1 MIIQNLYTHEKI
13 EPANLLPPVSENRR
27 VSVVMATLGG
37 VTVARTIAALNCGTL
52 IPEEILICIPE
63 EFKCRVEK
71 LLYPN
76 VRVVATLCRG
86 QVVQRAIGFQQAS
99 YDLVLQL
106 DDDIE
111 VRHDCLEKLVDC
123 ILEVN
128 NIAVAPKMLDASTG
142 QYHASLTP
150 EFHTNPLFR
159 QLMFWIVNGSE
170 GYMPGK
176 IGRAGIGMGLPEQ
189 PDDWFDI
196 GWLPGG
202 CVLHRKKNLVLFNNY
217 LLKEKAFAED
227 LFHSALLRRKGIR
240 LVRCGRAI
248 CDVEFSP
255 DVASGILDILKGYRA
270 YAIALRQFIK
280 ENGGVPVFLYLYL
293 IFNLSGIVIRKL
305 SILIRHRIDVVRKA

>member
-1 MIIQNLYTHEKI
+1 MKEIETSNTPPARSEKK
-13 EPANLLPPVSENRR
+13 R

-63 EFKCRVEK
+63 EFKYRVEK
-71 LLYPN
+71 LPYPN
-76 VRVVATLCRG
+76 VRIVATLCRG
-86 QVVQRAIGFQQAS
+86 QVAQRAIGFQQAS

-123 ILEVN
+123 VLEAD
-128 NIAVAPKMLDASTG
+128 NITAAPKMVDASTG
-142 QYHASLTP
+142 RYHACLTP
-150 EFHTNPLFR
+150 EVHTNPLFR

-202 CVLHRKKNLVLFNNY
+202 CVLHRKKNLVLFNY
-217 LLKEKAFAED
+217 YSLKGKAFAED
-227 LFHSALLRRKGIR
+227 LFHSALLRRKEVR

-248 CDVEFSP
+248 CDVDFSP
-255 DVASGILDILKGYRA
+255 EVATGVFGILKGYRA

-280 ENGGVPVFLYLYL
+280 ENGGVPVFLYLFL
-293 IFNLSGIVIRKL
+293 IFNLSGIVTRKL
-305 SILIRHRIDVVRKA
+305 SKRMRHRIDVARKA